1 MKVLTVNVN
10 GIEPAVQWGLFQWLN
25 DVNADVVCLQNIQ
38 AKLHQLHPDFE
49 YPPGYNAYYFDAEP
63 DGYSGVAIYCKE
75 TPKAIMTGM
84 GFQACDRYGRYIQAD
99 FEQVS
104 VGSLL
109 CPQLDKLNSQEDR
122 LSFQQ
127 NFAEHCRKTR
137 RKRREFIFAG
147 SYYVAPQDEDVQ
159 TDERSDNTQEPL
171 SEMGLSAPEREIM
184 NEILNPV
191 GFVDAFREANFGHNQ
206 FTWWPSVE
214 AANQRT
220 MGRRFDFQLCTPG
233 LKGLIVEAKVLSNFR
248 FGLHSPVLVEYET
261 EDLQETQPVKFD

>member
-10 GIEPAVQWGLFQWLN
+10 GIEPAAQWGLFRWLN
-25 DVNADVVCLQNIQ
+25 DVDADVICLQNIQ
-38 AKLHQLHPDFE
+38 TKLHQLHPDFE

-63 DGYSGVAIYCKE
+63 DGYAGVAIFCKE

-99 FEQVS
+99 FEKVS

-109 CPQLDKLNSQEDR
+109 CPPVDTFNTQEDKVKF
-122 LSFQQ
+122 LEGL
-127 NFAEHCRKTR
+127 AEHCRKTR

-147 SYYVAPQDEDVQ
+147 SFYVAPKAEDVQ
-159 TDERSDNTQEPL
+159 EGIDAPD
-171 SEMGLSAPEREIM
+171 MGFHPEELTLM
-184 NEILNPV
+184 QEILDPI

-214 AANQRT
+214 DANQGT
-220 MGRRFDFQLCTPG
+220 KGRRFDYQICTPG
-233 LKGLIVEAKVLSNFR
+233 LKGLIVDAKILSDFR
-248 FGLHSPVLVEYET
+248 FGLHSPVIIDYEL
-261 EDLQETQPVKFD
+261 EDLQEDMGPIL